1 MVNPEKKRSKTEM
14 FPIVEEWQ
22 TGKENKKA
30 FCKQKGIAISVFY
43 YWQKRYKESQDSGG
57 FVPIRI
63 NTKGQL
69 SRNPVIEIEY
79 PNGVLVRLP
88 NQTLPS
94 IVRQYLHL

>member
-1 MVNPEKKRSKTEM
+1 MVNQEKKRSSSEM
-14 FPIVEEWQ
+14 FPIIEEWQ

-63 NTKGQL
+63 NTNGQV
-69 SRNPVIEIEY
+69 SRSSVIEITY
-79 PNGVLVRLP
+79 PNGVIVRLP
-88 NQTLPS
+88 YQTLPS
-94 IVRQYLHL
+94 VVRQYLHL

>member
-1 MVNPEKKRSKTEM
+1 MVNQEKKRSSSEM
-14 FPIVEEWQ
+14 FPIIEEWQ

-30 FCKQKGIAISVFY
+30 FCKQKGIAMSVFY
-43 YWQKRYKESQDSGG
+43 YWQKRYKEGQGSSG
-57 FVPIRI
+57 FAPIRI

-69 SRNPVIEIEY
+69 SRSSVIEIEY

-94 IVRQYLHL
+94 VVGQYLHL

>member
-1 MVNPEKKRSKTEM
+1 MVDQEKKRSREEM
-14 FPIVEEWQ
+14 FPIIEEWQ
-22 TGKENKKA
+22 TSKENKKA

-43 YWQKRYKESQDSGG
+43 YWQKRYIEEQGSGG

-63 NTKGQL
+63 NTKGKV
-69 SRNPVIEIEY
+69 SRSSVIEIEY

-94 IVRQYLHL
+94 VVGQYLHL